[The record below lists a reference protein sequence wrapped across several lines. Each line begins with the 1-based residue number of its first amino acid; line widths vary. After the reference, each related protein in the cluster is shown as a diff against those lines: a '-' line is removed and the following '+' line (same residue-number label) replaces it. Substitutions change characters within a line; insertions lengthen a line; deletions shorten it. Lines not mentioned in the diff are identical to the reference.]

1 MAFKRIQLM
10 EIWEILRRW
19 HDGQSISTIATT
31 IGCDRKTIR
40 TYIRLACNL
49 GLTRETVLERK
60 EEILAKIQT
69 AIEQLH
75 SKAAKQALLGSYI
88 DEILSL
94 VNNTN
99 NPLKPKTAFEVICER
114 HDLTGKVSYSS
125 FKRLARARQISAKT
139 VRSTC
144 RIELPPGQQLQVDYG
159 RMGLLLDVLSGR
171 RRIVHAFIGTLSFSR
186 HKAVEFVF
194 SQDQQSFVK
203 SHVTMFESFG
213 GVTNTIVIDNLKSGV
228 LHPDLYDPTLNR
240 AYAEM
245 AEHYHTFIDPGRVGS
260 PKDKGKVE
268 RDVQTVR
275 EFFRKT
281 IALYP
286 SITITELNRLA
297 RLWLLNDYGQRPH
310 GTTGQKP
317 LVLFKDYERQA
328 LIPLPAEPY
337 TVALWKEATVHP
349 DHYIQI
355 NRHFYSVPDPFV
367 GKTVQVKVT
376 PSTIEVFYQERL
388 IKTHPVARTLRSTDW
403 ADFPSNVQHAL
414 DAGLPRLL
422 CLKARHIGPHFEMLI
437 TQILS
442 LHAFLNLRRAQG
454 LVRLASG
461 YPHEIVEAAAQRAMT
476 LGKPIGYKTFKYIL
490 EALMRHRSAPSDE
503 LELSLE
509 TQSFVRSMDYF
520 THHIGEPDNV

>member
-19 HDGQSISTIATT
+19 HDGQSISGIAKS
-31 IGCDRKTIR
+31 IGCDRKTVR
-40 TYIRLACNL
+40 SYIRLACEQ
-49 GLTRETVLERK
+49 GLTRQNVLERK
-60 EEILAKIQT
+60 DQILPLIQA
-69 AIEQLH
+69 AIEHLH
-75 SKAAKQALLGSYI
+75 SKADKQALLASYL
-88 DEILSL
+88 DEIVSL
-94 VNNTN
+94 VNNTDT
-99 NPLKPKTAFEVICER
+99 PLKPKTAFEVICQR
-114 HDLTGKVSYSS
+114 HNLTSKVSYSS
-125 FKRLARARQISAKT
+125 FKRLARARQISTKT
-139 VRSTC
+139 ARITC

-159 RMGLLLDVLSGR
+159 RMGLLLDPSSGR
-171 RRIVHAFIGTLSFSR
+171 RRIVHAFLGTLSFSR
-186 HKAVEFVF
+186 HKFVQFVF

-203 SHVTMFESFG
+203 SHVTMFEFFG

-228 LHPDLYDPTLNR
+228 LRPDLYDPTLNR

-245 AEHYHTFIDPGRVGS
+245 AEHYHTFIDPGRVAS

-268 RDVQTVR
+268 RDIQTVR

-297 RLWLLNDYGQRPH
+297 RLWLLDDYGQRPH

-317 LVLFKDYERQA
+317 RVLFNEYERQA
-328 LIPLPAEPY
+328 LLPLPAEPY
-337 TVALWKEATVHP
+337 TVAVWKQATVHP

-355 NRHFYSVPDPFV
+355 NRHFYSIPDPFV

-376 PSTIEVFYQERL
+376 PSFIEVFYKERL

-403 ADFPSNVQHAL
+403 ADFPSNIQHAL
-414 DAGLPRLL
+414 DADLPRLL

-454 LVRLASG
+454 LVTLASS
-461 YPHEIVEAAAQRAMT
+461 YPH
-476 LGKPIGYKTFKYIL
+476 
-490 EALMRHRSAPSDE
+490 
-503 LELSLE
+503 
-509 TQSFVRSMDYF
+509 
-520 THHIGEPDNV
+520 

>member
-1 MAFKRIQLM
+1 MAFKRVKLM

-19 HDGQSISTIATT
+19 HDGQSISAIAKS
-31 IGCDRKTIR
+31 IGCDRKTVR
-40 TYIRLACNL
+40 SYIRLACKQ
-49 GLTRETVLERK
+49 GLTRQTVLERK
-60 EEILAKIQT
+60 DQILPLIQA
-69 AIEQLH
+69 AIERLH
-75 SKAAKQALLGSYI
+75 SKADKQALLASYL

-94 VNNTN
+94 VNNTD
-99 NPLKPKTAFEVICER
+99 NPLKPKTAFEVICQR

-125 FKRLARARQISAKT
+125 FKRLARARQISAQAE
-139 VRSTC
+139 RSTC

-159 RMGLLLDVLSGR
+159 RMGLLLDPVSGR

-186 HKAVEFVF
+186 HKFVEFVF
-194 SQDQQSFVK
+194 SQDQQCFVK
-203 SHVTMFESFG
+203 SHVTMFDFFG
-213 GVTNTIVIDNLKSGV
+213 GVPKTTVIDNLKSGV
-228 LHPDLYDPTLNR
+228 LRPDLYDPTLNR

-245 AEHYHTFIDPGRVGS
+245 AEHYRTFIDPGRVAS

-297 RLWLLNDYGQRPH
+297 RLWLLDDYGQRPH

-317 LVLFKDYERQA
+317 LVLFNEYERQA
-328 LIPLPAEPY
+328 LLPLPPEPY

-349 DHYIQI
+349 DHYIQV

-367 GKTVQVKVT
+367 GKTVLVKVT
-376 PSTIEVFYQERL
+376 PSTIQVFYQERL

-422 CLKARHIGPHFEMLI
+422 CLKARHIGPHFEILI

-454 LVRLASG
+454 LVALASG
-461 YPHEIVEAAAQRAMT
+461 YPHDIVEAAAQRAMS
-476 LGKPIGYKTFKYIL
+476 LDKVVSYRTFKHIL
-490 EALMRHRSAPSDE
+490 EALVRDRSDESDE

-520 THHIGEPDNV
+520 THHTGEPDNV

>member
-1 MAFKRIQLM
+1 
-10 EIWEILRRW
+10 
-19 HDGQSISTIATT
+19 
-31 IGCDRKTIR
+31 
-40 TYIRLACNL
+40 
-49 GLTRETVLERK
+49 
-60 EEILAKIQT
+60 
-69 AIEQLH
+69 
-75 SKAAKQALLGSYI
+75 
-88 DEILSL
+88 
-94 VNNTN
+94 
-99 NPLKPKTAFEVICER
+99 
-114 HDLTGKVSYSS
+114 
-125 FKRLARARQISAKT
+125 
-139 VRSTC
+139 
-144 RIELPPGQQLQVDYG
+144 
-159 RMGLLLDVLSGR
+159 MGLLHDPVSQR
-171 RRIVHAFIGTLSFSR
+171 RRVVHAFIGTLSFSR
-186 HKAVEFVF
+186 HKFVEFVF
-194 SQDQQSFVK
+194 SQEQQSFVK
-203 SHVTMFESFG
+203 SHVTMFEFFG
-213 GVTNTIVIDNLKSGV
+213 GVTNTTVIDNLKSGV

-245 AEHYHTFIDPGRVGS
+245 AEHYHTFIDPGRVAS

-317 LVLFKDYERQA
+317 LALFNEYERQA
-328 LIPLPAEPY
+328 LLPLPAEPY
-337 TVALWKEATVHP
+337 TVAAWKQATVHP

-376 PSTIEVFYQERL
+376 PSLIEVFYQERL

-414 DAGLPRLL
+414 DGGLQRLL
-422 CLKARHIGPHFEMLI
+422 CLKARHIGVNFETLI
-437 TQILS
+437 TQLLS

-454 LVRLASG
+454 LLTLASG
-461 YPHEIVEAAAQRAMT
+461 YPHEIVDAAAQRALM
-476 LGKPIGYKTFKYIL
+476 LRSPIAYKTFKRIL
-490 EALMRHRSAPSDE
+490 EALSRDRSGNSDE

-520 THHIGEPDNV
+520 THHTGEPDHV